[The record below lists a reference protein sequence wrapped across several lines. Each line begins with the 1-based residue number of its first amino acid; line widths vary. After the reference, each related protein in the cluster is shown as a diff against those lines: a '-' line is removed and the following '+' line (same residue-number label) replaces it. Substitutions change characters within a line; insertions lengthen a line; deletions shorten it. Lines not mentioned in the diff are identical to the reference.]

1 MWKKF
6 CAALLLM
13 LLLPACALAEVVIS
27 EIMTSNGTY
36 ENGHAY
42 DWIELHNTGK
52 STVDISGWYLSDSKK
67 NKMKFQFPQGT
78 KLKADS
84 YLTVFC
90 TGDDEVDVGKGSEFY
105 ATFALSSSGE
115 SIYLSDADGNQLQK
129 LKYPQQYGCVSYGT
143 TDDGATYGF
152 FENATRGKKNDTTIY
167 SGRVDA
173 PVLDTAG
180 GFYTDSVIVM
190 AHSVL
195 SGATLR
201 YTTDGSTP
209 SAKSKEF
216 PADGLTIKET
226 TVVRIRAFQPELV
239 PSPTVSATYFIN
251 DDPATPIV
259 S

>member
-67 NKMKFQFPQGT
+67 DKMKFQFPQGT
-78 KLKADS
+78 KLKADG

-90 TGDDEVDVGKGSEFY
+90 TGDDKVDVGKDSKFY

-143 TDDGATYGF
+143 ASSRTRRAARRTMRPSIPDGWMRLCW
-152 FENATRGKKNDTTIY
+152 TRRAAST
-167 SGRVDA
+167 R
-173 PVLDTAG
+173 TA
-180 GFYTDSVIVM
+180 
-190 AHSVL
+190 
-195 SGATLR
+195 
-201 YTTDGSTP
+201 
-209 SAKSKEF
+209 
-216 PADGLTIKET
+216 
-226 TVVRIRAFQPELV
+226 
-239 PSPTVSATYFIN
+239 
-251 DDPATPIV
+251 
-259 S
+259 

>member
-78 KLKADS
+78 KLKAAG

-90 TGDDEVDVGKGSEFY
+90 TGDDEVDVLRDVRAQFVRRKH
-105 ATFALSSSGE
+105 LSFGRGRQ
-115 SIYLSDADGNQLQK
+115 SIAKAEISPAVRLR
-129 LKYPQQYGCVSYGT
+129 
-143 TDDGATYGF
+143 
-152 FENATRGKKNDTTIY
+152 E
-167 SGRVDA
+167 
-173 PVLDTAG
+173 
-180 GFYTDSVIVM
+180 
-190 AHSVL
+190 
-195 SGATLR
+195 LR
-201 YTTDGSTP
+201 YN
-209 SAKSKEF
+209 
-216 PADGLTIKET
+216 
-226 TVVRIRAFQPELV
+226 R
-239 PSPTVSATYFIN
+239 
-251 DDPATPIV
+251 
-259 S
+259 

>member
-78 KLKADS
+78 KLKVDG

-90 TGDDEVDVGKGSEFY
+90 TGDDKVDVGKDSKFY
-105 ATFALSSSGE
+105 ATFVRRKHLSFGRGRQ
-115 SIYLSDADGNQLQK
+115 SIAKAEIFPAVWLR
-129 LKYPQQYGCVSYGT
+129 
-143 TDDGATYGF
+143 
-152 FENATRGKKNDTTIY
+152 E
-167 SGRVDA
+167 
-173 PVLDTAG
+173 
-180 GFYTDSVIVM
+180 
-190 AHSVL
+190 
-195 SGATLR
+195 LR
-201 YTTDGSTP
+201 YN
-209 SAKSKEF
+209 
-216 PADGLTIKET
+216 
-226 TVVRIRAFQPELV
+226 R
-239 PSPTVSATYFIN
+239 
-251 DDPATPIV
+251 
-259 S
+259 

>member
-78 KLKADS
+78 KLKAAG

-143 TDDGATYGF
+143 PMMAQPTASSRTRRAARRTMRPSIPDGWMRLCW
-152 FENATRGKKNDTTIY
+152 TRRAAST
-167 SGRVDA
+167 R
-173 PVLDTAG
+173 TA
-180 GFYTDSVIVM
+180 
-190 AHSVL
+190 
-195 SGATLR
+195 
-201 YTTDGSTP
+201 
-209 SAKSKEF
+209 
-216 PADGLTIKET
+216 
-226 TVVRIRAFQPELV
+226 
-239 PSPTVSATYFIN
+239 
-251 DDPATPIV
+251 
-259 S
+259 

>member
-78 KLKADS
+78 KLKADG

-90 TGDDEVDVGKGSEFY
+90 TGDDKVDVGKGSKFY
-105 ATFALSSSGE
+105 ATFAT
-115 SIYLSDADGNQLQK
+115 N
-129 LKYPQQYGCVSYGT
+129 
-143 TDDGATYGF
+143 
-152 FENATRGKKNDTTIY
+152 
-167 SGRVDA
+167 
-173 PVLDTAG
+173 
-180 GFYTDSVIVM
+180 
-190 AHSVL
+190 
-195 SGATLR
+195 
-201 YTTDGSTP
+201 
-209 SAKSKEF
+209 F
-216 PADGLTIKET
+216 P
-226 TVVRIRAFQPELV
+226 
-239 PSPTVSATYFIN
+239 
-251 DDPATPIV
+251 
-259 S
+259 